1 MANYFAMFL
10 VAMTAIT
17 GIIWAIDALFF
28 APTRKSMALEE
39 RKAILGDNS
48 IIELSGDEADPYLPA
63 LVDNAKQFFP
73 IFALV
78 MVFRSFLYEPFQIPS
93 GSMMPTLLVGDFI
106 LVEKFSYGI
115 KDPIFRTKLI
125 ETGEPDR
132 GDVVVFKFPNDPNVD
147 YIKRI
152 IGLPGDK
159 IIYRN
164 KQLYITEACDGQQP
178 CPTEKA
184 VKQIYSSKTDYI
196 SRGAYLEE
204 YTEDLGDKNH
214 SILRNPR
221 AIDQTARYKPV
232 QPGTAI
238 NEWIVP
244 DSSYFAMG
252 DNRDNSED
260 GRYWGFV
267 PEANLVGEAVL
278 IWVSFEFD
286 RVPEDFL
293 PTWLPSGIRFERSGN
308 IQ

>member
-1 MANYFAMFL
+1 MANYFALFL

-28 APTRKSMALEE
+28 APARKTMALEE
-39 RKAILGDNS
+39 RKAILGGNS
-48 IIELSGDEADPYLPA
+48 IIELTGEEADPNLPA

-115 KDPIFRTKLI
+115 KDPVFRTKLI
-125 ETGEPDR
+125 ETGEPKR
-132 GDVVVFKFPNDPNVD
+132 GDVVVFKFPNDPNLD

-164 KQLYITEACDGQQP
+164 KQLYITQACDGQQP

-204 YTEDLGDKNH
+204 YTEDLGGKKH

-221 AIDQTARYKPV
+221 SVDLTSRYEPV

-244 DSSYFAMG
+244 ESSYFAMG

-267 PEANLVGEAVL
+267 PEANLVGKAVL
-278 IWVSFEFD
+278 IWVSFEFE

-293 PTWLPSGIRFERSGN
+293 PTWVPSGIRFERSGS
-308 IQ
+308 IE

>member
-1 MANYFAMFL
+1 MANYFAIFL

-17 GIIWAIDALFF
+17 GLIWLIDAVFF
-28 APTRKSMALEE
+28 AGK
-39 RKAILGDNS
+39 RKAAAIAERQAIVGNDVSVKLVG
-48 IIELSGDEADPYLPA
+48 EEADPHMPV

-115 KDPIFRTKLI
+115 KDPIFRSKLV
-125 ETGEPDR
+125 ETGSPER
-132 GDVVVFKFPNDPNVD
+132 GDVVVFKFPEDPSLD
-147 YIKRI
+147 YIKRV

-159 IIYRN
+159 VVYRD
-164 KQLYITEACDGQQP
+164 KKVYLTKACEGQSP
-178 CPTEKA
+178 CPSEELVPQEFVGQTN
-184 VKQIYSSKTDYI
+184 YI
-196 SRGAYLEE
+196 ARRKFLMEFNEGE
-204 YTEDLGDKNH
+204 GDKKH
-214 SILRNPR
+214 GILVDPGHP
-221 AIDQTARYKPV
+221 AEVGRYYK
-232 QPGTAI
+232 QPGTMMD
-238 NEWIVP
+238 EYIVP
-244 DSSYFAMG
+244 EGEYFVMG

-267 PEANLVGEAVL
+267 PEHNLVGKAVL

-286 RVPEDFL
+286 RQPEDFL
-293 PTWLPSGIRFERSGN
+293 PTWVPSGIRFERSGG

>member
-1 MANYFAMFL
+1 MANYFAIFL

-17 GIIWAIDALFF
+17 GIIWLIDAMFF
-28 APTRKSMALEE
+28 AAKRKAIALDE
-39 RKAILGDNS
+39 RRAILGDDT
-48 IIELSGDEADPYLPA
+48 ITELHPDERDPNLPV

-115 KDPIFRTKLI
+115 KDPIFRSKII
-125 ETGEPDR
+125 ETGEPER
-132 GDVVVFKFPNDPNVD
+132 GDVVVFKFPEDENVD
-147 YIKRI
+147 FIKRVV
-152 IGLPGDK
+152 GLPGDK
-159 IIYRN
+159 VVYRN
-164 KQLYITEACDGQQP
+164 KLLYITEACNGQVP
-178 CPTEKA
+178 CPSERVITQLYVGKSDF
-184 VKQIYSSKTDYI
+184 V

-204 YTEDLGDKNH
+204 YTESLGSEQH
-214 SILRNPR
+214 SLFRNPR
-221 AIDQTARYKPV
+221 AIDQTARYLPR

-244 DSSYFAMG
+244 EDSYFVMG

-260 GRYWGFV
+260 GRFWGFV

-278 IWVSFEFD
+278 IWISFEFD
-286 RVPEDFL
+286 RAPEDFL
-293 PTWLPSGIRFERSGN
+293 PTWLPSGVRFERSGAIN
-308 IQ
+308 